1 MIIYWLSKLTS
12 GDRDGD
18 SFLPAQDCEREHHGD
33 IAEAGLE
40 VVERGRQ
47 PQHLRDR
54 RDDHPAEAR
63 GSPAGAQLEGGFGR
77 DDALLARPGKQPPED
92 CSDGALSAAGGGRAV
107 AQGQVA
113 DYRVEVRQIEVTDPG
128 AAQRR
133 QDVDV
138 QAGAFLR

>member
-1 MIIYWLSKLTS
+1 MATS
-12 GDRDGD
+12 
-18 SFLPAQDCEREHHGD
+18 P
-33 IAEAGLE
+33 
-40 VVERGRQ
+40 
-47 PQHLRDR
+47 
-54 RDDHPAEAR
+54 
-63 GSPAGAQLEGGFGR
+63 
-77 DDALLARPGKQPPED
+77 RPGLKWSSAAASRSTCGIDGMTTRRRPEAPQPVRSSRVGLAGMMRSSRAQAKQPPED